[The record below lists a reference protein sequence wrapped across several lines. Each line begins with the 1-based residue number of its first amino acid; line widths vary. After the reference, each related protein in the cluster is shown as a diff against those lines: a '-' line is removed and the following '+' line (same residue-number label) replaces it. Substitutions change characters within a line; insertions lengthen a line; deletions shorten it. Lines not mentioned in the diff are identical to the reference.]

1 MRKSL
6 REIFKTLFLVLASV
20 NLGISSEMLP
30 LGIIF
35 ALGFLYLHWRLEK
48 PTPLYKKRFAYG
60 AIIPFAL
67 WWVVTPE
74 VENGISPYVI
84 FIPAWY
90 LLFLA
95 WLQKRSLGRGG
106 FEAFVI
112 FDGVAALLLGMF
124 QAGREG
130 TVVGVAGLLLAIL
143 AYRRQRTAW
152 YKYLLFLLLVAFF
165 GLTSFGGW
173 QYWKNHRHYD
183 GRWAK
188 DYMERSRVMGFDPVV
203 SLGSFSNNYSS
214 KYNSQV
220 ILRVWDRNAPEYLRA
235 AVYEKY
241 VGKIWKLPTKPEQKL
256 YPAYYQIDYPVFEL
270 VDSVTKKESVRSV
283 WVQSALDNFGFLFAP
298 FGAVGVAAKNADS
311 LDYYKTGIFAGA
323 NGKHGD
329 WYYFVDDS
337 LDSSPDS
344 SVLQMDPYLNASANL
359 QIGKTHQKFIDSVAT
374 AMDLPQRD
382 STQDTLQGSLSDGL
396 YERAVLSAIRNYFV
410 QNFRYSL
417 VVPGAQRGNVDPLRT
432 FWTAKEGFCEYYATL
447 AVLLLRHQ
455 GIQARY
461 VTGFAHPERTEGR
474 DYVVFRRHHSH
485 SWVEVLWN
493 GRWYS
498 FDPTPPLRGG
508 LFAAP
513 SLWQSKWEGI
523 KGRFARL
530 FHLLKEGQWR
540 LMVTDWQTA
549 TQGILDSPWIY
560 GLPLLLLL
568 VILVRVLLKRRK
580 GKVQIKPDLRALKW
594 VRSLDHAE
602 KQLKRQGFVRRPGET
617 VGAFI
622 ARIEPA
628 ALDPKST
635 KALETLCEYERE
647 RWR

>member
-6 REIFKTLFLVLASV
+6 REIFKTLFLVLAAV

-30 LGIIF
+30 LGILS
-35 ALGFLYLHWRLEK
+35 ALGFLYLHWTLEK
-48 PTPLYKKRFAYG
+48 PTPHYKKRYAYG

-74 VENGISPYVI
+74 VENGVSPYVI

-130 TVVGVAGLLLAIL
+130 TVVGVVGLLLAIL
-143 AYRRQRTAW
+143 AYRRPRTAL

-173 QYWKNHRHYD
+173 QYWKSHRHYD
-183 GRWAK
+183 GRWAR
-188 DYMERSRVMGFDPVV
+188 DYMERNRVMGFDPVV

-220 ILRVWDRNAPEYLRA
+220 ILRVWDINAPEYLRA

-241 VGKIWKLPTKPEQKL
+241 VGKIWKLPAKSEQKL

-270 VDSVTKKESVRSV
+270 ADSATKKESVRSV

-337 LDSSPDS
+337 LDG
-344 SVLQMDPYLNASANL
+344 SVLQVGPYFSDSAYL
-359 QIGKTHQKFIDSVAT
+359 QIGKTHQSFIDSVAM

-382 STQDTLQGSLSDGL
+382 STQDTLRDSLSDGH

-410 QNFRYSL
+410 QNFKYSL
-417 VVPGAQRGNVDPLRT
+417 VVPGVHRGNMDPLRS

-461 VTGFAHPERTEGR
+461 VTGFAHPERIEGR

-498 FDPTPPLRGG
+498 FDPTPPMREGF
-508 LFAAP
+508 FAKP
-513 SLWQSKWEGI
+513 SFWQSRWEGI
-523 KGRFARL
+523 KGHFARL

-540 LMVTDWQTA
+540 RMVDDWQNA
-549 TQGILDSPWIY
+549 TQRLLDSPWTY

-568 VILVRVLLKRRK
+568 VIFVRVFLKRRK

-594 VRSLDHAE
+594 VRSLDRAE
-602 KQLKRQGFVRRPGET
+602 KQLKRQGLVRKPGET
-617 VGAFI
+617 VGSFVV
-622 ARIEPA
+622 RIEKVGSKPEIRQA
-628 ALDPKST
+628 VEALR
-635 KALETLCEYERE
+635 EYERE